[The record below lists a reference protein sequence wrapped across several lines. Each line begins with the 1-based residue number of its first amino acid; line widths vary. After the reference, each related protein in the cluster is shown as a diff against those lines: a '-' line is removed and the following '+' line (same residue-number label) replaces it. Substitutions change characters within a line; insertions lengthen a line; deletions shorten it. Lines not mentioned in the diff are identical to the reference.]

1 MQHKNLKVPFMIFES
16 RFTDSETGL
25 LVRASVFIVR
35 GEHFAGREL
44 NEGDFTSPA
53 YKAAKEVFSRAN

>member
-1 MQHKNLKVPFMIFES
+1 MIFES